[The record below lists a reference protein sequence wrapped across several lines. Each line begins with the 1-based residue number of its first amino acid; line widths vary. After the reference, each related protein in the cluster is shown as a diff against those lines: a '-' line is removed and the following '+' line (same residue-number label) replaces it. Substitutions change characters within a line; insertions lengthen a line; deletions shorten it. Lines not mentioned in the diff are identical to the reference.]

1 MQHEK
6 LVANLVLLNVDG
18 VECRY
23 GSIKV
28 LEDVNLSVKGG
39 DFVGILGPNGSG
51 KTTLLKSISRI
62 LKPHKGTILLN
73 EADIYA
79 LKSVEVAKQMAV
91 VPQDT
96 SIGFNFAAL
105 DIVLMGRNPHM
116 KRFQMESEKDMA
128 VARKVMNLTN
138 TWHLAER
145 PINELSGGEKQRVI
159 IARALAQEP
168 KILLLDEPL
177 THLDIINQL
186 EIMDLVKELCV
197 KEKMIV
203 LAVFHDFNLAA
214 RYCNTAIMITK
225 GTIFAAGNLTEVLT
239 SENIKSVFHVD
250 AIVKKHLVTN
260 SIFVIPLSPQ
270 KPSPTRKCAI
280 HLICGAGTGTALMKV
295 LLDDGYSVTAGVL
308 NVLDTDFET
317 AQFLKIPVT
326 TEAPFSPITEKTHNA
341 NLAMISRAST
351 IVLTSV
357 PFGHGNL
364 QNLQAAIEALEI
376 GIPVFVVD
384 EVPIE
389 SRDFT
394 HGTAKALFAE
404 LKRKGAVFVKDQ
416 DELLSLLNVSEEK
429 LGLAK
434 EEKAKIFDHL
444 KPEGS
449 HKESDITAKHE
460 KTEGGTE
467 SK

>member
-1 MQHEK
+1 MHHEEI
-6 LVANLVLLNVDG
+6 VVSLVLLNVDG

-23 GSIKV
+23 GSVKV
-28 LEDVNLSVKGG
+28 LEDVNLTVEGG

-73 EADIYA
+73 EADIYS

-105 DIVLMGRNPHM
+105 DVVLMGRNPHM

-128 VARKVMNLTN
+128 VARKVMSLTN
-138 TWHLAER
+138 IWHLAER

-186 EIMDLVKELCV
+186 EIMDLVKDLCA
-197 KEKMIV
+197 KENLIV

-214 RYCNTAIMITK
+214 RYCNSAIMLK
-225 GTIFAAGNLTEVLT
+225 DNKVFSAGSLTDVLT

-270 KPSPTRKCAI
+270 KSSPSRKCSI

-295 LLDDGYSVTAGVL
+295 LLDEGYSVTTGVL

-326 TEAPFSPITEKTHNA
+326 SEAPFSPITEKTHKA
-341 NLAMISRAST
+341 NLAMISEAST
-351 IVLTSV
+351 VVLTSV
-357 PFGHGNL
+357 PFGYGNL
-364 QNLQAAIEALEI
+364 QNLEAALAAVER
-376 GIPVFVVD
+376 GIPTFVIE

-389 SRDFT
+389 RRDFT
-394 HGTAKALFAE
+394 KGKAKALLNE
-404 LKRKGAVFVKDQ
+404 LKSKGAQFVKDQ
-416 DELLSLLNVSEEK
+416 NELLSMLNVSIEK
-429 LGLAK
+429 FKTAK
-434 EEKAKIFDHL
+434 EERDRILDHL
-444 KPEGS
+444 KPE
-449 HKESDITAKHE
+449 KITEETKIKDAGE
-460 KTEGGTE
+460 R
-467 SK
+467 S

>member
-1 MQHEK
+1 M
-6 LVANLVLLNVDG
+6 VLLNVDG

-23 GSIKV
+23 GSVKI
-28 LEDVNLSVKGG
+28 LEDVNLQVEGG

-51 KTTLLKSISRI
+51 KTTLLKSISRV
-62 LKPHKGTILLN
+62 LKPHKGAILLN

-91 VPQDT
+91 VPQET

-116 KRFQMESEKDMA
+116 GRFQMESEKDMA
-128 VARKVMNLTN
+128 VARKVMKLTN

-197 KEKMIV
+197 KEKLIV

-214 RYCNTAIMITK
+214 RYCNAAIMITK
-225 GTIFAAGNLTEVLT
+225 GTVFAAGSLTEVLT

-260 SIFVIPLSPQ
+260 SVFVIPLSPQ
-270 KPSPTRKCAI
+270 KPSATRKCAI
-280 HLICGAGTGTALMKV
+280 HLICGAGTGTNLMKV
-295 LLDDGYSVTAGVL
+295 LLDEGYGVTAGVL

-317 AQFLKIPVT
+317 AEFLKIPVT
-326 TEAPFSPITEKTHNA
+326 SEAPFSPITERTHAA
-341 NLAMISRAST
+341 NLTMMRKAST
-351 IVLTSV
+351 IILTSV

-364 QNLQAAIEALEI
+364 QNLEAALEALEI

-394 HGTAKALFAE
+394 HGTAQALFAE
-404 LKRKGAVFVKDQ
+404 LKRKGAVFVKNQ
-416 DELLSLLNVSEEK
+416 NELLSMLNVAEEK
-429 LGLAK
+429 LGIAK
-434 EEKAKIFDHL
+434 EEKAKIISHL
-444 KPEGS
+444 KPDTS
-449 HKESDITAKHE
+449 RKESDITTKHE
-460 KTEGGTE
+460 KTEGGTQ
-467 SK
+467 K